1 MVAIK
6 KSEFNEI
13 IVNVISDK
21 IEEKVRSSNLKYE
34 IEFMDFSRDCKYI
47 LFKDSFEELGMISL
61 ENYNRINTIFVE
73 MDVQW

>member
-1 MVAIK
+1 
-6 KSEFNEI
+6 
-13 IVNVISDK
+13 
-21 IEEKVRSSNLKYE
+21 
-34 IEFMDFSRDCKYI
+34 MDFSRDCKYI